1 VQLERHYLPLSATHP
16 AIRIPS
22 SAIREFE
29 QVERMDWTEG
39 LLLDDLLAWINE
51 VAARFRP
58 EEIGADSRASQ
69 EFSPR
74 TFRHYQTLGC
84 IDAPE
89 RAGKQVVYRFRHYV
103 QALLLRKL
111 IWERVPSEKIAG
123 LMAGRSTVGIKQL
136 LFEGIEIVARQSAMA
151 GGTQTAP
158 ASGEDWKRIGVI
170 PGIELHLRGGMPKPK
185 PAELKQI
192 LAQIETAL
200 RKNL

>member
-1 VQLERHYLPLSATHP
+1 MSAKHP

-39 LLLDDLLAWINE
+39 LLLNDLLAWINE

-123 LMAGRSTVGIKQL
+123 LMAGRSTAEIKQL
-136 LFEGIEIVARQSAMA
+136 LFDGIEIVARQSAMV
-151 GGTQTAP
+151 GGTQA
-158 ASGEDWKRIGVI
+158 ASATGEDWKRIGVI
-170 PGIELHLRGGMPKPK
+170 PGIELHLRGGLPKPK

-200 RKNL
+200 RQNL

>member
-1 VQLERHYLPLSATHP
+1 MSKKHP
-16 AIRIPS
+16 AIRIPA

-29 QVERMDWTEG
+29 QVEGMDWSEG
-39 LLLDDLLAWINE
+39 LSLPALLEWINE
-51 VAARFRP
+51 VTARFRP
-58 EEIGADSRASQ
+58 DEIGADSRASQ

-89 RAGKQVVYRFRHYV
+89 RSGKQAVYRFRHYV

-111 IWERVPSEKIAG
+111 LWERVPSEKIAA
-123 LMAGRSTVGIKQL
+123 LMSGRSTAETKQL
-136 LFEGIEIVARQSAMA
+136 LFDGIEIVARQA
-151 GGTQTAP
+151 GGAGGASIAP
-158 ASGEDWKRIGVI
+158 ATGEAWKRVGIV
-170 PGIELHLRGGMPKPK
+170 PGIELHLRGDLRKPK

-192 LAQIETAL
+192 LTLLENAL

>member
-1 VQLERHYLPLSATHP
+1 MSTKRP
-16 AIRIPS
+16 AIRIPA

-29 QVERMDWTEG
+29 EVERMDWSEG
-39 LLLDDLLAWINE
+39 ISLNDLLEWINA

-58 EEIGADSRASQ
+58 DEIGVTSRASQ

-89 RAGKQVVYRFRHYV
+89 RVGKQAVYRFRHYV

-111 IWERVPSEKIAG
+111 IWERVPSEKITA
-123 LMAGRSTVGIKQL
+123 LMAGRSTAETKQL
-136 LFEGIEIVARQSAMA
+136 LFEGIEIVARKSRDGESAA
-151 GGTQTAP
+151 
-158 ASGEDWKRIGVI
+158 ASTTGEAWKRIGI
-170 PGIELHLRGGMPKPK
+170 APGIELHLRGDLPKPK

-192 LAQIETAL
+192 IARLETAL

>member
-1 VQLERHYLPLSATHP
+1 MSQKHP

-29 QVERMDWTEG
+29 QVERMDWAEG
-39 LLLDDLLAWINE
+39 ISLIQLLAWIND
-51 VAARFRP
+51 VATRFRP
-58 EEIGADSRASQ
+58 DEIGVDSRASQ

-111 IWERVPSEKIAG
+111 LWERVPSERIAA
-123 LMAGRSTVGIKQL
+123 LMAGRGTAELKRL
-136 LFEGIEIVARQSAMA
+136 LFDGIEIVARQ
-151 GGTQTAP
+151 GGSTTQ
-158 ASGEDWKRIGVI
+158 SGSVESWKRVAVA
-170 PGIELHLRGGMPKPK
+170 PGIELHLHGDLSKPK
-185 PAELKQI
+185 PAELKQ
-192 LAQIETAL
+192 LLSLLETAL

>member
-1 VQLERHYLPLSATHP
+1 MTAKRP

-29 QVERMDWTEG
+29 QVERMDWSEG
-39 LLLDDLLAWINE
+39 LLLDDLLEWINA
-51 VAARFRP
+51 VTARFRP

-84 IDAPE
+84 IDPPE

-111 IWERVPSEKIAG
+111 IWERVPSEKIAD
-123 LMAGRSTVGIKQL
+123 LMAGRSTADTKQL
-136 LFEGIEIVARQSAMA
+136 LFEGIEIVAKPGSMA
-151 GGTQTAP
+151 SGTQTAP
-158 ASGEDWKRIGVI
+158 DAAEVWKRICVS
-170 PGIELHLRGGMPKPK
+170 PGIELHLHCDLRKPK

-192 LAQIETAL
+192 LTLLETAL
-200 RKNL
+200 RKNT